1 MRNTVHY
8 ALAAAAAALLA
19 FAQPA
24 AAQQK
29 LKSGFITTLS
39 GPQGII
45 GKHMKD
51 SVELALD
58 HLGRKMGGLDVEVI
72 YGDDQ
77 RKPDVGKQL
86 ADEMLKKH
94 KVNFVSGII
103 WSNVMLAVAPTVT
116 GAGTI
121 MVGTN
126 AGPHEL
132 AGKMCHE
139 LYFTTS
145 WQNDETPEAM
155 GKYMQDQGLTDVYA
169 MAPNYAAGKDMINGF
184 KRYFKGK

>member
-29 LKSGFITTLS
+29 LKIGFITTLS

-58 HLGRKMGGLDVEVI
+58 PLGRKVGGLDTEVV

-77 RKPDVGKQL
+77 FKPDVGVQV
-86 ADEMLKKH
+86 AEQMLKRDN
-94 KVNFVSGII
+94 VDIMAGII
-103 WSNVMLAVAPTVT
+103 
-116 GAGTI
+116 
-121 MVGTN
+121 
-126 AGPHEL
+126 
-132 AGKMCHE
+132 
-139 LYFTTS
+139 
-145 WQNDETPEAM
+145 
-155 GKYMQDQGLTDVYA
+155 
-169 MAPNYAAGKDMINGF
+169 
-184 KRYFKGK
+184 